1 MGNPKVIYR
10 PVVSVDEGYFK
21 ISYHNTKGKNVSFH
35 TESVKNAPQAKAIAE
50 LPKQIAKLAT
60 GKKPNIN
67 PDELQ
72 EAFYK
77 NIYVGS
83 LAAGYGWGGHMADVV
98 AIANMADKLIN
109 KFSKPD
115 SEGGKMITPNE
126 QYKMMEYWH
135 QWFKAECE

>member
-1 MGNPKVIYR
+1 MGNPRVIYK
-10 PVVSVDEGYFK
+10 PVVQNDDGWVK

-35 TESVKNAPQAKAIAE
+35 LDTGERSNQGKAISE

-60 GKKPNIN
+60 GKKPNID
-67 PDELQ
+67 PDKLQ

-77 NIYVGS
+77 NIHVGS
-83 LAAGYGWGGHMADVV
+83 LPGRGGHAADVV
-98 AIANMADKLIN
+98 AIGNMADKLID

-135 QWFKAECE
+135 QWFGAADE